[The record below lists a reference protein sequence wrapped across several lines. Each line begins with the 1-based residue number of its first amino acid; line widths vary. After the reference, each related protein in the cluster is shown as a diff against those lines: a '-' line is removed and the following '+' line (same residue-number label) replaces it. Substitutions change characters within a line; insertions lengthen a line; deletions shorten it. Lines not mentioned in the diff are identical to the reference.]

1 MHHPTGG
8 NRVDQGS
15 KRETAR
21 RQAIGFLISAGL
33 LAAFSLTLLAGAS
46 HGAPAPGAADL
57 SVVKTDSPDPVTA
70 GAALTYSIQVRNA
83 GPDPA
88 TNVVVTD
95 TLPKG
100 VTFVSANSTQG
111 SCAVSSNKRTVT
123 CKLGTV
129 GVNATP
135 GPGYSPAGPVY
146 LPGGVQITI
155 QVLAPGKAGRIT
167 NAAKVTSDLNDPR
180 SGNNS
185 DSATTRVLKATAP
198 KATGPT
204 CRGRRATVVGTV
216 RADLLTGTGGRDVIL
231 ARAGRDRVFTY
242 GGRDLVCAGRGSD
255 VVRSGARGDKVF
267 GGPGAD
273 RLFGGRGG
281 DALRGGGGPDS
292 IRGGRGADLLAGG
305 GGSDRCFGGPGGDV
319 FRSC

>member
-1 MHHPTGG
+1 
-8 NRVDQGS
+8 VDRTS
-15 KRETAR
+15 KGEMAR
-21 RQAIGFLISAGL
+21 RQATGFTIFAGF
-33 LAAFSLTLLAGAS
+33 LAAFSLTLLVGAS
-46 HGAPAPGAADL
+46 HGAPAPKGSADL

-70 GAALTYSIQVRNA
+70 GAGLTYSIRVANA

-100 VTFVSANSTQG
+100 VTFLSAGSTQG
-111 SCAVSSNKRTVT
+111 SCAVSGNKRTVT

-129 GVNATP
+129 GVNAAP

-155 QVLAPGKAGRIT
+155 QVLAPKNAGRIT
-167 NAAKVTSDLNDPR
+167 NTAKVTGDLNDPKT
-180 SGNNS
+180 GNNS
-185 DSATTRVLKATAP
+185 ASATTHVVKATTP

-204 CRGRRATVVGTV
+204 CRRQRATVVGTV
-216 RADLLTGTGGRDVIL
+216 GADLLTGTGGRDVIL

-255 VVRSGARGDKVF
+255 VIRSGARGDRVF
-267 GGPGAD
+267 SGPGAD
-273 RLFGGRGG
+273 RLFGGGGG
-281 DALRGGGGPDS
+281 DELRGGGGPDR
-292 IRGGRGADLLAGG
+292 IRGGRGADLLV
-305 GGSDRCFGGPGGDV
+305 GGSGRDRCFGGPGADV
-319 FRSC
+319 FRGC